1 MPLQMFTPG
10 TNVVFSNMYNI
21 SLIVIRYNYLYKYT
35 AYVSQNL
42 QEQLFVDVFT
52 LHLRSLPTEAPAD
65 ISHVKL
71 QTTTTLTIWI
81 LVTCYHV
88 H

>member
-1 MPLQMFTPG
+1 MTEY
-10 TNVVFSNMYNI
+10 S
-21 SLIVIRYNYLYKYT
+21 
-35 AYVSQNL
+35 
-42 QEQLFVDVFT
+42 LFVDVFT

-65 ISHVKL
+65 TSHVKL